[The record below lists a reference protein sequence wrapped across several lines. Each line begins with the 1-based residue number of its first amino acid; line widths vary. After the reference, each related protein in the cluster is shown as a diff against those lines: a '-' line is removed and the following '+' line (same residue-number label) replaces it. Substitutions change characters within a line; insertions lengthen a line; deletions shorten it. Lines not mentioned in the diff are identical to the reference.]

1 MFFILDFDGFWRQ
14 NDVIRLTAKD
24 DFPLM
29 PQEVP
34 SFERTCKD
42 ELKCE
47 ILFKKL
53 KLLANYWALISE
65 FPAFLLLFLETLV
78 IFKMPYFLKSNEL
91 FK

>member
-1 MFFILDFDGFWRQ
+1 
-14 NDVIRLTAKD
+14 
-24 DFPLM
+24 M
-29 PQEVP
+29 PQEVRN
-34 SFERTCKD
+34 FERTCKD

-53 KLLANYWALISE
+53 KLLGNYWALIFE

-78 IFKMPYFLKSNEL
+78 IFKMPYFLKSNDL